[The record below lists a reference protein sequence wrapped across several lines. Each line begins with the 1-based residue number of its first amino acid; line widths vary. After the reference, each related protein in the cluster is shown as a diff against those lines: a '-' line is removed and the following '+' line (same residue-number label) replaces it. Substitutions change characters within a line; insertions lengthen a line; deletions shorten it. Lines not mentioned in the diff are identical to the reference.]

1 MAITL
6 EEKKE
11 EKLEE
16 EGLED
21 FDLGELEILMPTL
34 SDVADVLAAALGI
47 HYLDKVVGYLPE
59 FAGKW
64 TKLIVAYLIYK
75 FGGRYHRILQMAGFG
90 MLARSA
96 EELIAPYL
104 PGSPSVFSKN
114 EKPIVKD
121 AYTCALEYAY
131 GGGK

>member
-1 MAITL
+1 MTIAL

-11 EKLEE
+11 EIEELE
-16 EGLED
+16 ED
-21 FDLGELEILMPTL
+21 FDLGEIGTLIPTL
-34 SDVADVLAAALGI
+34 SDITDVLAAAVGI
-47 HYLDKVVGYLPE
+47 HYLDKVAGFLPE

-64 TKLIVAYLIYK
+64 TKLIIAYLIYK
-75 FGGRYHRILQMAGFG
+75 FGGRFHRIIQMAGFG

-96 EELIAPYL
+96 EELLAPYL
-104 PGSPSVFSKN
+104 PGSPSVFSKKN

-131 GGGK
+131 GGGR